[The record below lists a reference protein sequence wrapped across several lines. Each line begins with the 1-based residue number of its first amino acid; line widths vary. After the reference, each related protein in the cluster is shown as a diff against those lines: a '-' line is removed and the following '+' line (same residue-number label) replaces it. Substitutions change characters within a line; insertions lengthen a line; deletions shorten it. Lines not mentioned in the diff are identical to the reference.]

1 MHLRFIESSDAT
13 TSRPQQEQAPAP
25 QTCVSRETAA
35 PHFIAPPLAP
45 QATEAAPR
53 TARTTAQVQVR
64 TRYHPRIV
72 SRETFGTCAYRR
84 AHPQTRNH
92 ASTAH
97 QRPPTTSG
105 VPPLGSTP
113 LNHSRTPTPR
123 AFPQSRTRAA
133 TYAPH
138 PQRPTPTRAAP
149 AAIYRR
155 KAPRHPPQTSLTP
168 ASRAASARGPRA
180 SARRPMR
187 VRSTR

>member
-1 MHLRFIESSDAT
+1 M
-13 TSRPQQEQAPAP
+13 P

-123 AFPQSRTRAA
+123 AFPQSRTRAF
-133 TYAPH
+133 
-138 PQRPTPTRAAP
+138 PQRPMPTRAAP
-149 AAIYRR
+149 TETYRR
-155 KAPRHPPQTSLTP
+155 KAPRHTPQTSLTP
-168 ASRAASARGPRA
+168 ASHAGSARGPRA
-180 SARRPMR
+180 AAQRPRRA
-187 VRSTR
+187 RSTR

>member
-1 MHLRFIESSDAT
+1 M
-13 TSRPQQEQAPAP
+13 RPQQEQTPAP

-35 PHFIAPPLAP
+35 PHVIAPPLAP

-113 LNHSRTPTPR
+113 LNHPRTPTPR
-123 AFPQSRTRAA
+123 AFPQSRTRA
-133 TYAPH
+133 TPNTRSAPPPTRSAPRPH
-138 PQRPTPTRAAP
+138 AQRPQRPTAANP
-149 AAIYRR
+149 LGN
-155 KAPRHPPQTSLTP
+155 PPPQTSLTP
-168 ASRAASARGPRA
+168 ASRAGSARGPRA